1 MSSQPKNLTTTN
13 TKDLP
18 KEFQGLLGQ
27 YTDQLANTSVA
38 QAPLTAGQQQSLSSL
53 SAAGQTGQA
62 NIEEAMGLLRGTAT
76 GNYVGANP
84 YLDAQ
89 VAKAQGDITTQFREA
104 TAPSIDANAAR
115 AGIFGG
121 STWQNQQLRAQE
133 ALGGALGDVSNQMR
147 GQAYTTERAQ
157 QEAATRDMLN
167 AADAGVKFQQG
178 LFGAYEPERMAQQ
191 VQMDESQRKL
201 ALLAQAL
208 GLGYTGAST
217 SSTAANPNYVS
228 PFQQLLGAGI
238 TVGGLMTGNP
248 AAAKA
253 GTGLL

>member
-1 MSSQPKNLTTTN
+1 MSSQPKNVTTTS
-13 TKDLP
+13 TKELP
-18 KEFQGLLGQ
+18 KEFQGLLSQ
-27 YTDQLANTSVA
+27 YTDQLANTSVT
-38 QAPLTAGQQQSLSSL
+38 QAPLTYGQQQSLTSL
-53 SAAGQTGQA
+53 SAAGQAGQA
-62 NIEEAMGLLRGTAT
+62 NLEEAMGLLRGTAN

-84 YLDAQ
+84 YIDAQ
-89 VAKAQGDITTQFREA
+89 IAKAQGDITSQFRDA
-104 TAPSIDANAAR
+104 TAPSIDASAAR

-121 STWQNQQLRAQE
+121 SAWQNQLQKAQQV
-133 ALGGALGDVSNQMR
+133 LGGALGDVSSQMR

-167 AADAGVKFQQG
+167 SSDAGIKFQQG

-191 VQMDESQRKL
+191 AQMDEDQRKL
-201 ALLAQAL
+201 ALLSQAI

-217 SSTAANPNYVS
+217 SQTAPNPSYAS
-228 PFQQLLGAGI
+228 PFQQLLGAGL

-248 AAAKA
+248 LATKA